1 MGKGWGDGVG
11 CGERN
16 HILDPVT
23 ECDVCPG
30 QPRSRCRY
38 VTELSVCVCGKRAAL
53 LLRADRRRVVS
64 LPRPL
69 YVILILPTSTSTRS
83 TFTASQDGSRRG
95 RYARSTTG
103 SGSSRSERPC
113 SPSFPLS
120 LSLLCRASV
129 AAASRGQAPEHPSIA
144 PPTPCHQHHVL
155 IRRTTPATPQVRQ
168 VKHHLSLTPKEAD
181 VLSTLEWRRRGCL
194 NRGRARTV
202 HSGAPTRHRW

>member
-38 VTELSVCVCGKRAAL
+38 VTGVVSVCVCGKRAAL

-103 SGSSRSERPC
+103 SGSSRSE
-113 SPSFPLS
+113 S
-120 LSLLCRASV
+120 LPFSLLFGPPV
-129 AAASRGQAPEHPSIA
+129 AADSFDQTSWFSFHTAINPRAITG
-144 PPTPCHQHHVL
+144 VL
-155 IRRTTPATPQVRQ
+155 IRRTTPASDP
-168 VKHHLSLTPKEAD
+168 
-181 VLSTLEWRRRGCL
+181 RRY
-194 NRGRARTV
+194 GR
-202 HSGAPTRHRW
+202 